1 MKKICFVD
9 FDMSV
14 TGGVEKVLESLA
26 NAFCERYEVY
36 VFSINGKGKEIP
48 YHLDER
54 ITYHAE
60 LRGKTRLR
68 EMIIGFFV
76 PFQRFVKEH
85 KIDTVIL
92 MGNYPALI
100 ASFTRL
106 FNRAKYIYCD
116 HGALLN
122 QWHQKDIT
130 AIRFWDALAA
140 HKVVVLTEQTK
151 QDYIRKFRLSPKK
164 VTCIYNWI
172 EPYLLKVKKPYDSQS
187 KQILTVGRFGPEK
200 GYDLLVETAAKV
212 LKKYPDWEW
221 HLYGTGELFEQIQ
234 GEIQTYQLQEQV
246 RFMGNVPDAYKQ
258 YHKYA
263 FLVLPSYREG
273 LPVVLLEAKALGLP
287 MISFDVMTGPNEII
301 HDGQDGFLIPPYD
314 CEQMANKVECL
325 IENQELREQLSK
337 GTILDLDKF
346 EFQTILQKWEI
357 LLDHL

>member
-26 NAFCERYEVY
+26 NTFCERYEVSVY
-36 VFSINGKGKEIP
+36 GINGKGKDIP
-48 YHLDER
+48 YHLDKR

-60 LRGKTRLR
+60 LQGKTRLR
-68 EMIIGFFV
+68 EMIIGFFH
-76 PFQRFVKEH
+76 PFCRYVKENQ
-85 KIDTVIL
+85 IDIVIM

-100 ASFTRL
+100 ASFTR
-106 FNRAKYIYCD
+106 FFTKAKYIYCD

-130 AIRFWDALAA
+130 AIRFWDAVTS
-140 HKVVVLTEQTK
+140 HKVVVLTEQTRL
-151 QDYIRKFRLSPKK
+151 DYMRKFRLRQNKIS
-164 VTCIYNWI
+164 CIYNWI
-172 EPYLLKVKKPYDSQS
+172 DPHLLEIKRPYDSHS

-200 GYDLLVETAAKV
+200 GYDLLVETAANV

-221 HLYGTGELFEQIQ
+221 HLYGTGEVFDQIQ
-234 GEIQTYQLQEQV
+234 KKVETYQLHDQI
-246 RFMGNVPDAYKQ
+246 RFMGNVPDAYTQ

-301 HDGQDGFLIPPYD
+301 HDGKDGFLIPPYD
-314 CEQMANKVECL
+314 CDQMAEKIKDL
-325 IENQELREQLSK
+325 IENPQLREELSR
-337 GTILDLDKF
+337 GTVVDLSKF
-346 EFQTILQKWEI
+346 EFQTILHQWEV
-357 LLDHL
+357 LLDQC